1 MGESALRCGAAE
13 PSPTRVSGPYQW
25 LSNARTNSR
34 TSTSTSTKGPN
45 DAGADAGRCTGRG
58 SHPRTLSR
66 VSSSRLQRV
75 AVLVLAGAKPLDV
88 GIPAQVFATRASM
101 PYEVRVCGAA
111 PGLVAGGDGLSY
123 HVAHGLDA
131 LDWADV
137 VFIPGYRLP
146 DRDDP
151 PQAVVGALLA
161 AHARGA
167 RLAAISTGAF
177 ALAATGLLDGR
188 RATTHWHYTR
198 ALAAKHPQVKV
209 DENVLFVDEG
219 SVLTSAGAA
228 SGIDLCLHILRRDLG
243 VAASNHAAR
252 RLVAAPYRSGGQAQY
267 VPRSVP
273 EPLGERFA
281 ATREWALHRLGEP
294 LTLETLAR
302 HAAVSERTFS
312 RRFVEDTGYTP
323 MQWVMRARIDMAREL
338 LERSER
344 GIEQIANDV
353 GLGTGANLRA
363 HFQQILGTTPSEY
376 RSTFTRGE

>member
-1 MGESALRCGAAE
+1 MPE
-13 PSPTRVSGPYQW
+13 
-25 LSNARTNSR
+25 
-34 TSTSTSTKGPN
+34 TSDPPE
-45 DAGADAGRCTGRG
+45 RR
-58 SHPRTLSR
+58 R
-66 VSSSRLQRV
+66 RV
-75 AVLVLAGAKPLDV
+75 AVLVLEGAKPLDV
-88 GIPAQVFATRASM
+88 GIPAQVFTTRPSM
-101 PYEVRVCGAA
+101 PYEVRACAAA

-123 HVAHGLDA
+123 HLDHGLEA
-131 LDWADV
+131 LAWADV
-137 VFIPGYRLP
+137 VFLPGYRHP

-151 PQAVVGALLA
+151 PPAVVDALLA
-161 AHARGA
+161 AHDRGA

-198 ALAAKHPQVKV
+198 ALAAKHPGVRV

-228 SGIDLCLHILRRDLG
+228 SGIDLCLHVLRGDLG

-281 ATREWALHRLGEP
+281 ATREWVLHHLTED
-294 LTLETLAR
+294 LTLEDLAR
-302 HAAVSERTFS
+302 HAAVSPRTFS
-312 RRFVEDTGYTP
+312 RRFADDTGYTP
-323 MQWVMRARIDMAREL
+323 MAWVLRVRVDVAREL

-344 GIEQIANDV
+344 SVEQVAADV

-363 HFQQILGTTPSEY
+363 HFRRILGTTPSEY
-376 RSTFTRGE
+376 RRTFARGE

>member
-1 MGESALRCGAAE
+1 MPA
-13 PSPTRVSGPYQW
+13 
-25 LSNARTNSR
+25 
-34 TSTSTSTKGPN
+34 
-45 DAGADAGRCTGRG
+45 
-58 SHPRTLSR
+58 
-66 VSSSRLQRV
+66 SRLRRA
-75 AVLVLAGAKPLDV
+75 AVLVLEGAKPLDA
-88 GIPAQVFATRASM
+88 GIPAQVFSTRRSM

-131 LDWADV
+131 LAWADI
-137 VFIPGYRLP
+137 VFVPGYRFP

-151 PQAVVGALLA
+151 PPAVTEALIA
-161 AHARGA
+161 AHRRGA

-198 ALAAKHPQVKV
+198 ALTAKHPRVRV

-228 SGIDLCLHILRRDLG
+228 SGIDLCLHILRGDLG

-294 LTLETLAR
+294 LTLEALAR
-302 HAAVSERTFS
+302 HAGVSTRTFS
-312 RRFVEDTGYTP
+312 RRFVDDTGYTP
-323 MQWVMRARIDMAREL
+323 MQWIMRARIDVAREL
-338 LERSER
+338 LERSEQSV
-344 GIEQIANDV
+344 EQIADRV
-353 GLGTGANLRA
+353 GLGTGANLRL

-376 RSTFTRGE
+376 RRTFARGE